1 MTLSVDRE
9 WGQAGWT
16 GYLQPCGSS
25 PLLYTSPVEAT
36 GYFAK
41 VLIENRVLDLDAHQ
55 DKIWKAG
62 KTTHKEKMEHKN
74 PKVIRPRGKEE
85 RQWP

>member
-1 MTLSVDRE
+1 MD
-9 WGQAGWT
+9 
-16 GYLQPCGSS
+16 
-25 PLLYTSPVEAT
+25 
-36 GYFAK
+36 F
-41 VLIENRVLDLDAHQ
+41 DAHQ